1 MEKEEKGEE
10 KDKNGGIK
18 SENRNSWTYR
28 DISNPATWK
37 VAPDKNKFDSLFLGV
52 VVLNKVAGN
61 NKSSQLF
68 LFLSIGSILLTSV
81 IPCIGINKGCIVL
94 DHDLIHCM

>member
-1 MEKEEKGEE
+1 MKSKWRKRRKGKRRIRMEES
-10 KDKNGGIK
+10 K

-28 DISNPATWK
+28 DISNPAIWK

-68 LFLSIGSILLTSV
+68 LFLSMDSILLTSV
-81 IPCIGINKGCIVL
+81 IPCIGITGAAL
-94 DHDLIHCM
+94 SLTMT